1 MQEDRLQLIDF
12 SGGVILDEKLDEDV
26 LSVSITQE
34 TTKQLPKIF
43 ILTKKGEIIHYT
55 LNVKQTTKRNK
66 IEYRLTQRYQFNLF
80 LINPVDSWPVSF

>member
-34 TTKQLPKIF
+34 TTK
-43 ILTKKGEIIHYT
+43 
-55 LNVKQTTKRNK
+55 
-66 IEYRLTQRYQFNLF
+66 
-80 LINPVDSWPVSF
+80 